1 MSLVSHDVYQ
11 LIILAILDFALAME
25 TMILHITT
33 LIKGTIMRL
42 VLITI
47 MSCAFYLQAV
57 GQDNK
62 WYSSSGGE
70 AILSWASVNSDG
82 REGNVVTR
90 FSGFFHFQS
99 LVNKD
104 FSQKSGFYTGL
115 TMRNIGFIYD
125 DPNNTSVRKKFRTYN
140 LGIPVGIKVGN
151 MEEKFM
157 FFGYELEI
165 PFNYKEKTFIN
176 EKKEDK
182 FDVWFSDRT
191 PSIMHTAFVGFRGPS
206 GVSLKFKYYL
216 TPMFNQDFTET
227 TDTGSIQPYRGLEAN
242 VFYVALSFEL
252 FRNTDFTYDKP
263 DESMAF
269 HRRK

>member
-1 MSLVSHDVYQ
+1 MRFFFIVALTF
-11 LIILAILDFALAME
+11 LISIPAL
-25 TMILHITT
+25 
-33 LIKGTIMRL
+33 
-42 VLITI
+42 
-47 MSCAFYLQAV
+47 S
-57 GQDNK
+57 QDNK

-70 AILSWASVNSDG
+70 AILSWASVNTNG
-82 REGNVVTR
+82 TEGNVVTR

-104 FSQKSGFYTGL
+104 FSEKSGFYTGL

-125 DPNNTSVRKKFRTYN
+125 DPANTSVRKKFRTYN

-151 MEEKFM
+151 MDEKFM

-165 PFNYKEKTFIN
+165 PFNYKEKTFVN

-216 TPMFNQDFTET
+216 TPFFNEDFTET
-227 TDTGSIQPYRGLEAN
+227 TDSGSIQPYRGLESN

-269 HRRK
+269 NSNR

>member
-1 MSLVSHDVYQ
+1 
-11 LIILAILDFALAME
+11 
-25 TMILHITT
+25 
-33 LIKGTIMRL
+33 MRL
-42 VLITI
+42 LVATAIGLFLSI
-47 MSCAFYLQAV
+47 QAYA
-57 GQDNK
+57 QDNK

-70 AILSWASVNSDG
+70 VILSWASVNTDG

-104 FSQKSGFYTGL
+104 FSEKSGFYTGL

-125 DPNNTSVRKKFRTYN
+125 DPANTSVRKKFRTYN
-140 LGIPVGIKVGN
+140 LGIPVGVKVGN
-151 MEEKFM
+151 MNEKFM

-216 TPMFNQDFTET
+216 TPFFNEDFTEVI
-227 TDTGSIQPYRGLEAN
+227 DDVASQPYRGLESN

-252 FRNTDFTYDKP
+252 FRNADFTYDKP
-263 DESMAF
+263 DESLAF
-269 HRRK
+269 NSKR